1 MASVVDEI
9 LKELEQEQ
17 SLPLRP
23 SRGVPPSRRK
33 SPVQSRSIVDELD
46 EEIKTEPPTISQA
59 DVIAREID
67 TDPESLR
74 ARTAAGEDLTD
85 AQRKIVFEAE
95 RARPLSDMAIG
106 AVKAFVPAAAG
117 MAVQLGKGTVKGTY
131 QGVIKPLAQVA
142 ASGLINEP
150 GSAEQEKAIGDAI
163 KGSTGTVRSLASGV
177 AQDINETANSAFRFA
192 NFGTSITD
200 LGLEALGMMSKEKS
214 YENYLA
220 RLQMRKLEQQDIQD
234 RPDRA
239 AAALQ
244 DNPLAG
250 VAINAAASLSG
261 MQPMTADEQDAALRG
276 YKDSL
281 QPETQRKP
289 DEDISAVGEVI
300 SPVSLPARLIDPAM
314 GVVGKTLDKTAG
326 AALSAVTKPVIKGL
340 HPVEATGLAL
350 RKVGEKS
357 NDLGNRFSRA
367 LTGREDSFL
376 RTPTDI
382 VSAFTRKPGELLQ
395 GTGRFMRDMGR
406 QIDAGGVRGRRGII
420 ERMGRDPNSGD
431 WVKNTFG
438 SGSQEALEK
447 LGRKNKVR
455 MEEGLDEIKLGTGGT
470 TRAKVAD
477 FGLRA
482 GYAGAKSGT
491 VGAMLNGILGAADSE
506 TAEEFGTQMGVGFG
520 IGAYGTMNLA
530 GKTQAVLDPRTSA
543 AQKIDAVI
551 GVGQAERHLDEEAD
565 LNRFRSTAPPEI
577 KQAVER
583 LTSPE
588 EIIAFNERRLAR
600 AEAARAQAISEGKDA
615 ADFDAVIATGKEAIS
630 KMRTDMAAN
639 PMTPQQ
645 KQAAT
650 RAVELIY
657 ADALDMFHAKAGA
670 AGLDNVK
677 ITALDSTQYEAML
690 RDRWGDTLRAAEAIV
705 SQLGPLPS
713 RSPSEEQSLFTA
725 KQTVGAFQNDVRKF
739 AASAGAALS
748 PSEES
753 KKDAH
758 LRRVGVT
765 SPEMVLNIDSAI
777 ANLAGE
783 SQDDKAIRRSLR
795 DLIQH
800 EGMHVL
806 EDFSEV
812 DAMVQPTRDL
822 AFGKTV
828 KRPDGTEIKSPGMFS
843 DEWILNEGV
852 ERYIGY
858 GKEGTRRDEAIANY
872 RANNAKEDQLAYIK
886 REILAELAGNS
897 EGKYGSIRDGL
908 DSVGQAAV
916 DRILVANKNS
926 VLGRMRAA
934 LELAGVSFDS
944 RNNPKSVIF
953 GNVLTPQLLASM
965 REYKRRLRDFE
976 GTLSHVGR
984 KDGGDVTIDM
994 ADLMSNRAL
1003 QEAYKDDVIWEKDTT
1018 VSVFDDAGTLIAE
1031 IPIADSGDANSAL
1044 DEYRIRNGQLIDE
1057 KGNPM
1062 AILSEVDFTAFPDG
1076 SRVEVDSRIRR
1087 DVSGNPIVLDPREV
1101 KRRALDRMKLI
1112 QDAIN
1117 NAPDDDSGVRLEDTG
1132 NGSYR
1137 GSMNTHQVAAIMA
1150 LPNSLVP
1157 PSLKRNIVI
1166 FNDLLRRKDG
1176 TRVLVEYQPALYNR
1190 KYKSLSPKIRDLVP
1204 IGFQFTTKG
1213 NFLAVN
1219 VSISRMVDKM
1229 NAWVKEKPD
1238 NLNLWGRDT
1247 GRFWEDVLK
1256 AMSNHQ
1262 KGLHADGTDTQGRLV
1277 GDSLDADPA
1286 VALDKKNRINDF
1298 FNLYN
1303 KATEN
1308 ANPDRTKLKAKRGKE
1323 TADRV
1328 IMSARMDRITQIQ
1341 VSNAMPIPIDY
1352 GKITT
1357 NFFPD
1362 PSEDDG
1368 EDPVAIAF
1376 SGDTVVQR
1384 GGSDEDGS
1392 SIYVVRNNQRVAS
1405 GYYDRMARD
1414 FFFGREQK
1422 SFQSADE
1429 AAQYFD
1435 AVAGSDPTS
1444 ERPDNFFPGMHY
1456 RDVPSDPKVALADFY
1471 MLGMLMKV
1479 PTTGWSMDS
1488 RDKIVG
1494 AHGES
1499 GVMRT
1504 IPRDATG
1511 RLAGA
1516 RLDWFT
1522 DSIDEAKEVA
1532 IPIMRKRMSDAVW
1545 FSVSAELRHFF
1556 QRTQDKELM
1565 DLPIAQELARALALQ
1580 TSRPTGVI
1588 LPEPREQYKMNSS
1601 DRVNANAAFNDAR
1614 KRGGYTRRDVALF
1627 AERAFREGKWSPSY
1641 GGPKWGD
1648 IAAHLAHLEDESIM
1662 GETIKTWRDGKFID
1676 TGILSDRAYEN
1687 MAVAIDRAYDL
1698 QHNTGGVLNKL
1709 RTYAD
1714 SSGSYGWIQQMLDFK
1729 AAVVNP
1735 RELMHLVSP
1744 TMRRIATA
1752 VFGDTRASNPTL
1764 EDAKN
1769 NLLKYVTETTA
1780 SKFGKNAAPYR
1791 KMSTDF
1797 VESLVAEAKSMV
1809 ERSGEDSVIKVYKW
1823 LKKNYPTPH
1832 RELIAKI
1839 PVFKDL
1845 VDTKG
1850 TSAINENSGMHLKAT
1865 TLTLLDKAFP
1875 GMSDK
1880 LLEKRF
1886 WAFNGD
1892 ALQLIR
1898 MAIVEAVIEKNS
1910 VKIKAE
1916 AQRIA
1921 AKKAA
1926 DEAAK
1931 KKAEEAKLV
1940 AALKAEAAA
1949 KAKQASKVGSPVII
1963 TPEMLEEAQANAVG
1977 IPEFTDYGTKNHAYF
1992 VVGYL
1997 NITNPA
2003 ADLIGEQ
2010 IEEGTFEGLVDF
2022 WVKEGADKNE
2032 VIKALLLFD
2041 AVNPGFI
2048 GGAIDEHVNKQLG
2061 PAENSEDALA
2071 GIDFDATIVQL
2082 EKNYAGP
2089 QQRDHSAWSV
2099 LITPHG
2105 DFAVEF
2111 SDKGM
2116 LSITSPDKSWGAG
2129 QEIQG
2134 GFTATDLDVKLLNAL
2149 RDKYKEFLKDNPTK
2163 KPVETPPVSQEAHAK
2178 LLSTIDKITSMVNQ
2192 EQDEI
2197 FTMATEAS
2205 QAMLANDTFSSFKVD
2220 GHPEFDI
2227 HVTKI
2232 PKGRIVIDVIANV
2245 GNVGGTTYAG
2255 AFIINEKYVAKM
2267 FKAYIQADEDT
2278 DEKMEAAMELQG
2290 TIEQGMEKAL
2300 SDVKK
2305 RLEDVYAQTNP
2316 ANQPTANQPAKPS
2329 IRVDV
2334 LEPMVIKALGHG
2346 YSTTISSEIAKAALD
2361 AANLMLAAEPVKHS
2375 VAEIIGMLDLKS
2387 ATYAALFGSTK
2398 IEIATQLQNLVR
2410 GAAKPSA
2417 PVVDKLHPANQPT
2430 ANQPTADPTAI
2441 FEKAIDNLLI
2451 DDPHTDEHGNVWN
2464 LESLDSDIESVTM
2477 VELNLNGKPITNAF
2491 PLDSETM
2498 LPPESDVM
2506 PTQSLTRY
2514 FKEQIDPDWIQHL
2527 KTPAAPANQ
2536 PVAKNPADSWKEVTP
2551 KTLAATVD
2559 TILQYTAAAKTWSD
2573 TNIDNLTNDELKQV
2587 VKALNALLPTS
2598 QKVILDSA
2606 VGIGGYDFIQFIGAD
2621 GTKVSVE
2628 TIPADNAGGKLGVI
2642 DSNGIQSV
2650 FKFPPE
2656 ATSNQKFIAGIL
2668 AANNMA
2674 MDAAMAKSAVPSAVK
2689 PGTVPKPDS
2698 VTLTP
2703 AAENEIPPR
2712 PDAKFT
2718 TPKVKAAVAKFLTV
2732 PAKNKNIKYAA
2743 KTIAQRFKDGLLKD
2757 TFTVSTLLPAGT
2769 MPGISSL
2776 EFTLEKNTSDSWN
2789 ALVSIEHGS
2798 GDTAIIAKHIGI
2810 FTNDWLQSELQSKQ
2824 LKDTFVRDF
2833 TGLLQAQLEYLLEE
2847 FVTKSKDDGGGL
2859 NSDPLQAMPSKEED
2873 LSRAITPT
2881 TLYNFYHIATL
2892 ESQGRLKSDYAQG
2905 VVKEYLDIYKR
2916 RYVDAFTKIVEE
2928 QIAKYIGRRRTD
2940 PGITSETLEAAKGDP
2955 AALDTLMQK
2964 TFRSDMKRRNDV
2976 WNFVTEYLR
2985 GLHEAKSPK
2994 DIIFFIDRLN
3004 NAVHNTDEL
3013 LFSKFRNAADLLE
3026 TFDTIHR
3033 ARDERAYGRN
3043 VDKTLR
3049 ELEDFDKGPTDQFM
3063 PSPID
3068 GFYFHGEGTEKTEK
3082 ISGSGRLTVP
3092 WKSQHSVY
3100 GGWAAGDKGDPVNV
3114 VYASPSKNFA
3124 SRFSGK
3130 RGNLFKARLK
3140 SGNIFDPE
3148 DAADIE
3154 TVIKA
3159 AKTRPGFRT
3168 KKSTE
3173 RFREDMQLA
3182 KDRKDG
3188 WHYSE
3193 LYADL
3198 IHAAGFDGYV
3208 AWEKK
3213 DPSIGFFPDRLKSTW
3228 SQEDQFM
3235 PSSQELFKGDMLGQ
3249 REFFKEKLVDSEYDN
3264 MREVPH
3270 DILQEWSDEWR
3281 RGHPRDGSATD
3292 GVAFM
3297 PSADSNWWVLNRRKQ
3312 VLWGPMP
3319 KAEAENF
3326 APNYLLTDKRPAEDD
3341 FTWKLYEPASDD
3353 PAAQGIVQAA
3363 HQAGMRLFGKDRSG
3377 YVRGLDKFSEESA
3390 DQLPIGEY
3398 FPTMSHAFDPANAN
3412 GAHDISDQEITSK
3425 KLEEIQAEDGNIY
3438 IASSDGITRY
3448 LADQFMPDGHPV
3460 NRKAWMTPDGEIVN
3474 VDPGSEHRYVARQF
3488 FPDETS
3494 DERAQMAAEDEGY
3507 LRIVRDDNTLTVGSM
3522 RTPNRFQLRELQN
3535 LAEENEYTVENDRGR
3550 QIISDHF
3557 MPAGVPIPTQAVL
3570 NRRKRNLPKYEVKIE
3585 EFGQESGDPGAQIT
3599 LSTPRKKWDHVATAY
3614 IHFEH
3619 PDNDEALEIRETFV
3633 RPDMRGKYYGEAL
3646 YREIAKLAQKRGQKF
3661 LMSHTVSEGAAAVRS
3676 RLFREEE
3683 TMGGFWE
3690 RDDDLMLSKV
3700 GPQTQYMPDI
3710 ANQPELESKLSAFLA
3725 TRRVADKRIKDWFS
3739 NHYVKGFLQ
3748 ASQAEGSQMAELK
3761 PYKPKK
3767 SDPEWKR
3774 KSGLQQFLGLSD
3786 SERQWIAHATDYMAT
3801 LPDQELDKLN
3811 KQPLSEMQRKVTEWD
3826 KKLQKNMG
3834 AKAQAVKENTDIKT
3848 IARISEEFS
3857 IVELVSKKAYEDE
3870 GKIMGHCVGENYDP
3884 KDKDVRLLS
3893 LRGKDQQPH
3902 VTLEVVKDLDSWIDS
3917 QREIA
3922 AEDLMEEMDEEEDYD
3937 DAKDTAW
3944 ELSLKYVLDEYD
3956 LKEKELDQ
3964 LQKRYRGF
3972 IVQIKGKGNKAP
3984 IEKYAKVVREF
3995 LKQNS
4000 DQYLILKEGENIGL
4014 KNKSEKADA
4023 LEEAEPDEEPLKSK
4037 YKKPVKTRTLE
4048 ELLDFKLKKER
4059 LQGFGGER
4067 YFDQYAVT
4075 NEGEPIIN
4083 PDGMPYSSTTWGYN
4097 LTEEKAQK
4105 HIAAWIRSD
4114 FKKKANRNLSSWE
4127 GKQTDQMMP
4136 SAPYASNAG
4145 NSGQPALSDV
4155 VTRPVASTGPVSSNG
4170 PLAGVRPRV
4179 NLGESE
4185 PSDKTLPL
4193 DKVTLKPDPMRS
4205 ASVRIGG
4212 KVYEGRIH
4220 TEAYDNAWKDKAI
4233 QQQFSTRKK
4242 FDEALA
4248 AADRSDSA
4256 VSIEAGM
4263 SGPRRSI
4270 AELRQRYPMVDN
4282 GIEIG
4287 FTSES
4292 GKFYSRQAASSSV
4305 NGMPPGVP
4313 LYTEDLPGGYLPN
4326 DSFMPMN
4333 VSGQD
4338 AWRGSYHNETRYHG
4352 AEYGGPEWDG
4362 EGEVYLPLKAL
4373 GKVQVTYL
4381 AKDKDSAYE
4390 YARSEKENSWL
4401 DSAGPKRLRAE
4412 KIAIRKDKPVSL
4424 FDPSDKDDFKKVIAT
4439 LKKAGIPETTI
4450 AQITSE
4456 IQTGDNWKALEMVA
4470 PAIQQSGFDG
4480 YVAMEY
4486 DEPTYALFGD
4496 VAGSQDSLAG
4506 PARGRKKSSDQFMP
4520 AGKNPRYTDKDGQ
4533 FDWKLY
4539 SEDRKKAIAYLRN
4552 VMGISRADV
4561 ESEEEWKELIRQ
4573 TMRGK

>member
-23 SRGVPPSRRK
+23 SRGVPPSQRK
-33 SPVQSRSIVDELD
+33 SPVRSRSIVDELD

-261 MQPMTADEQDAALRG
+261 MQPMTADEQAAALRG

-326 AALSAVTKPVIKGL
+326 TALRMATKPVIKGL

-350 RKVGEKS
+350 RKIGDKS
-357 NDLGNRFSRA
+357 NDLGKRFSDA
-367 LTGREDSFL
+367 ITGREDSFL
-376 RTPTDI
+376 RTPTD
-382 VSAFTRKPGELLQ
+382 VVAAFTRKPGELLQ

-420 ERMGRDPNSGD
+420 ERMGQDTASGD

-438 SGSQEALEK
+438 TGSQARLEK
-447 LGRKNKVR
+447 IARDNAKRIELGKP
-455 MEEGLDEIKLGTGGT
+455 EIKLGTGGIA
-470 TRAKVAD
+470 RAKVAD
-477 FGLRA
+477 YGLRSLYT
-482 GYAGAKSGT
+482 GSKSGT

-506 TAEEFGTQMGVGFG
+506 TAEEFGNQMGVGFG
-520 IGAYGTMNLA
+520 IGTYGTMNLA
-530 GKTQAVLDPRTSA
+530 GKTQALIDPRLSTK
-543 AQKIDAVI
+543 QKIDAV
-551 GVGQAERHLDEEAD
+551 VGINAEERFADEEAD
-565 LNRFRSTAPPEI
+565 LKRFRATAKPDVT
-577 KQAVER
+577 QAIDR

-588 EIIAFNERRLAR
+588 EHIAFGERQLER
-600 AEAARAQAISEGKDA
+600 AKAARAQAISEGKDA
-615 ADFDAVIATGKEAIS
+615 KDWDLVIATGEATVAS
-630 KMRTDMAAN
+630 LRDNLAKS
-639 PMTPQQ
+639 PLTPEQRQ
-645 KQAAT
+645 GL
-650 RAVELIY
+650 RRGVELIFS
-657 ADALDMFHAKAGA
+657 DFLDQAHSTGSA
-670 AGLDNVK
+670 AGLDNIQVSV
-677 ITALDSTQYEAML
+677 LDTTQYEALL
-690 RDRWGDTLRAAEAIV
+690 RERWGDTLKAAESV
-705 SQLGPLPS
+705 LSTLGPLPS
-713 RSPSEEQSLFTA
+713 HSPSEEESLRKATEAVNAF
-725 KQTVGAFQNDVRKF
+725 KQDLADWTGVRGVAVSPRKE
-739 AASAGAALS
+739 AQRAL
-748 PSEES
+748 
-753 KKDAH
+753 H
-758 LRRVGVT
+758 LQRVGVT
-765 SPEMVLNIDSAI
+765 SPEIVLN
-777 ANLAGE
+777 L
-783 SQDDKAIRRSLR
+783 DKLLR
-795 DLIQH
+795 DMTSTDQDFAGRRGLRHDLLH

-806 EDFSEV
+806 EDFEEV
-812 DAMVQPTRDL
+812 AEMVQPTKEL
-822 AFGKTV
+822 AFGKKV
-828 KRPDGTEIKSPGMFS
+828 MRPDGSVEVISPGMFT
-843 DEWILNEGV
+843 DEWLDNEGV
-852 ERYIGY
+852 ERYGGFGRTGAARAAAVDYFRNRFSSDEQRREYIR
-858 GKEGTRRDEAIANY
+858 KEV
-872 RANNAKEDQLAYIK
+872 
-886 REILAELAGNS
+886 LAELASVS
-897 EGKYGSIRDGL
+897 EDGYGSVRDGL
-908 DSVGQAAV
+908 DSIGQTII
-916 DRILVANKNS
+916 DRVLIANKNS
-926 VLGRMRAA
+926 MLGRLRAG
-934 LELAGVSFDS
+934 LELAGITFDS
-944 RNNPKSVIF
+944 RNNPKSILF
-953 GNVLTPQLLASM
+953 GKAFTPQLLAAM

-976 GTLSHVGR
+976 GTLSYSR
-984 KDGGDVTIDM
+984 SSTDPDIEISLTELL
-994 ADLMSNRAL
+994 ANRAF

-1018 VSVFDDAGTLIAE
+1018 VSVFDDAGKLIAE
-1031 IPIADSGDANSAL
+1031 IPITDSVGANAAMA
-1044 DEYRIRNGQLIDE
+1044 EYRVKNGQLVDE
-1057 KGNPM
+1057 KGTPLG
-1062 AILSEVDFTAFPDG
+1062 ILQEVDFSAFPDG
-1076 SRVEVDSRIRR
+1076 SHVNVDSKIRR
-1087 DVSGNPIVLDPREV
+1087 NADGSPIILQRKEIE
-1101 KRRALDRMKLI
+1101 RRSIERDKMIKDALD
-1112 QDAIN
+1112 
-1117 NAPDDDSGVRLEDTG
+1117 NAPDDGSGIRLSDTG

-1137 GSMNTHQVAAIMA
+1137 GSMSSTQMAAILA
-1150 LPNSLVP
+1150 LPNSIVP
-1157 PSLKRNIVI
+1157 PSLKRNII
-1166 FNDLLRRKDG
+1166 AFNELLQRKDG
-1176 TRVLVEYQPALYNR
+1176 TRVLVEYQPALLGR
-1190 KYKSLSPKIRDLVP
+1190 KYRALSPKIRDLVP
-1204 IGFQFTTKG
+1204 IGFQFTKKG
-1213 NFLAVN
+1213 NFLAVTIS
-1219 VSISRMVDKM
+1219 VSRMFDKM
-1229 NAWVKEKPD
+1229 NAWAKQKPD

-1247 GRFWEDVLK
+1247 GRFWDDVMK
-1256 AMSNHQ
+1256 VMSNHQ
-1262 KGLHADGTDTQGRLV
+1262 KGLHADGTDTNGNLV
-1277 GDSLDADPA
+1277 GDPLDPNPEI
-1286 VALDKKNRINDF
+1286 ALNKKNRINDF
-1298 FNLYN
+1298 FNLFN

-1308 ANPDRTKLKAKRGKE
+1308 LNPDRTKLPVKRGKDS
-1323 TADRV
+1323 ADRI
-1328 IMSARMDRITQIQ
+1328 IMSARMDRITQLQ
-1341 VSNAMPIPIDY
+1341 VSNATKLPVDY

-1362 PSEDDG
+1362 PNEDSD

-1384 GGSDEDGS
+1384 GGSDEDRS

-1414 FFFGREQK
+1414 FFFGKEQK
-1422 SFQSADE
+1422 SFQTADE

-1444 ERPDNFFPGMHY
+1444 ENPDNFFPGMHY

-1479 PTTGWSMDS
+1479 PTTGWSMDA

-1499 GVMRT
+1499 GVMRH

-1522 DSIDEAKEVA
+1522 DAIDEAKEVA

-1556 QRTQDKELM
+1556 QRPQDRKLM
-1565 DLPIAQELARALALQ
+1565 NLPIAQELARALALQ

-1627 AERAFREGKWSPSY
+1627 AERAFREGKWASSY

-1709 RTYAD
+1709 KTYAD

-1735 RELMHLVSP
+1735 RELMHMVSP

-1769 NLLKYVTETTA
+1769 DLLKYVIETTA
-1780 SKFGKNAAPYR
+1780 SKTGKNAAPYR

-1823 LKKNYPTPH
+1823 LKGNYPTPH

-1839 PVFKDL
+1839 PVFKKL
-1845 VDTKG
+1845 VDDEG
-1850 TSAINENSGMHLKAT
+1850 TSAINKNSGMHLRAT

-1886 WAFNGD
+1886 WAFDGD
-1892 ALQLIR
+1892 ALQLMR
-1898 MAIVEAVIEKNS
+1898 MAIVEVVIEKNS
-1910 VKIKAE
+1910 IKIKAE

-1931 KKAEEAKLV
+1931 KKAEEAKLAV
-1940 AALKAEAAA
+1940 ALKAEALKKAA
-1949 KAKQASKVGSPVII
+1949 SNVGSSVII
-1963 TPEMLEEAQANAVG
+1963 TPDMLHEAMAAAKG
-1977 IPEFTDYGTKNHAYF
+1977 IKKFKGFGARDSHNHEYFQVDGSSITHPGADYM
-1992 VVGYL
+1992 
-1997 NITNPA
+1997 
-2003 ADLIGEQ
+2003 GEP
-2010 IEEGTFEGLVDF
+2010 INGTFEDIVNF
-2022 WVKEGADKNE
+2022 WVKEGVDKDE
-2032 VIKALLLFD
+2032 AVKALLLFD
-2041 AVNPGFI
+2041 KVNPGAPYL
-2048 GGAIDEHVNKQLG
+2048 GTAIDEHISKQNGL
-2061 PAENSEDALA
+2061 
-2071 GIDFDATIVQL
+2071 
-2082 EKNYAGP
+2082 
-2089 QQRDHSAWSV
+2089 
-2099 LITPHG
+2099 
-2105 DFAVEF
+2105 
-2111 SDKGM
+2111 
-2116 LSITSPDKSWGAG
+2116 
-2129 QEIQG
+2129 
-2134 GFTATDLDVKLLNAL
+2134 
-2149 RDKYKEFLKDNPTK
+2149 
-2163 KPVETPPVSQEAHAK
+2163 
-2178 LLSTIDKITSMVNQ
+2178 
-2192 EQDEI
+2192 
-2197 FTMATEAS
+2197 
-2205 QAMLANDTFSSFKVD
+2205 
-2220 GHPEFDI
+2220 
-2227 HVTKI
+2227 
-2232 PKGRIVIDVIANV
+2232 
-2245 GNVGGTTYAG
+2245 
-2255 AFIINEKYVAKM
+2255 
-2267 FKAYIQADEDT
+2267 
-2278 DEKMEAAMELQG
+2278 
-2290 TIEQGMEKAL
+2290 
-2300 SDVKK
+2300 
-2305 RLEDVYAQTNP
+2305 
-2316 ANQPTANQPAKPS
+2316 
-2329 IRVDV
+2329 
-2334 LEPMVIKALGHG
+2334 
-2346 YSTTISSEIAKAALD
+2346 
-2361 AANLMLAAEPVKHS
+2361 
-2375 VAEIIGMLDLKS
+2375 
-2387 ATYAALFGSTK
+2387 
-2398 IEIATQLQNLVR
+2398 
-2410 GAAKPSA
+2410 
-2417 PVVDKLHPANQPT
+2417 
-2430 ANQPTADPTAI
+2430 
-2441 FEKAIDNLLI
+2441 EKAIDKLLV

-2464 LESLDSDIESVTM
+2464 LESLESDIESVTM
-2477 VELNLNGKPITNAF
+2477 VELNLNGAPITNAF

-2498 LPPESDVM
+2498 LPPESDVL
-2506 PTQSLTRY
+2506 PAKSLVRY
-2514 FKEQIDPDWIQHL
+2514 FKEQIYPDWFQHL
-2527 KTPAAPANQ
+2527 KVPTNAN
-2536 PVAKNPADSWKEVTP
+2536 ANDLKEVTP
-2551 KTLAATVD
+2551 EMLAATIE
-2559 TILQYTAAAKTWSD
+2559 TILAHTGASKSIQDIS
-2573 TNIDNLTNDELKQV
+2573 IDNLTNKELEHV
-2587 VKALNALLPTS
+2587 IDALNALLPAS
-2598 QKVILDSA
+2598 QKVKLDSA
-2606 VGIGGYDFIQFIGAD
+2606 AGFGGFDFIQFIGAD

-2628 TIPADNAGGKLGVI
+2628 TIPADNAGGKVGVI
-2642 DSNGIQSV
+2642 DSNGIQSI
-2650 FKFPPE
+2650 FKFPLG
-2656 ATSNQKFIAGIL
+2656 ATANQKFIAGIL
-2668 AANNMA
+2668 AANGMSIGWA
-2674 MDAAMAKSAVPSAVK
+2674 DKVAKQADVTPSFTDAATTLAAGHSPGAVSTTFPWSTPIGVLNLSWSKKGGSKIILDPPKGSMPLVRTISATPIESGFDFQATNAIESLYWEYVDLYGNPKSDADPLYDFSKQVESLKTTGKAKLDVQTSYGMKPVDLATQEVGSTSNIKILANNPDGTPIESVMVNVGTTVSQNPENDVKQAVSKAIKKLHDKVVAELEKSKPAAVK
-2689 PGTVPKPDS
+2689 PGTVPKPKKIFWN
-2698 VTLTP
+2698 TNAL
-2703 AAENEIPPR
+2703 N
-2712 PDAKFT
+2712 
-2718 TPKVKAAVAKFLTV
+2718 
-2732 PAKNKNIKYAA
+2732 
-2743 KTIAQRFKDGLLKD
+2743 LKD
-2757 TFTVSTLLPAGT
+2757 TVV
-2769 MPGISSL
+2769 
-2776 EFTLEKNTSDSWN
+2776 N
-2789 ALVSIEHGS
+2789 ALVSGMDVDAFGLMFGINTPDGLTIQKA
-2798 GDTAIIAKHIGI
+2798 DTGEAVFQVSLDILEGADSIQVHDTI
-2810 FTNDWLQSELQSKQ
+2810 NDWVVDEIEAHGQQPEP
-2824 LKDTFVRDF
+2824 V
-2833 TGLLQAQLEYLLEE
+2833 
-2847 FVTKSKDDGGGL
+2847 VTKDGDGGL
-2859 NSDPLQAMPSKEED
+2859 NTDPLQAMPAKEED

-2916 RYVDAFTKIVEE
+2916 RYVDAFTKMVEE

-2940 PGITSETLEAAKGDP
+2940 PGITMETLEAAKGDP
-2955 AALDTLMQK
+2955 AALDGLMQK

-2985 GLHEAKSPK
+2985 GLHEAKSTK

-3004 NAVHNTDEL
+3004 NAVHNTNEL
-3013 LFSKFRNAADLLE
+3013 LFSKFRNAGDLLE

-3049 ELEDFDKGPTDQFM
+3049 ELEDFDKGPT
-3063 PSPID
+3063 
-3068 GFYFHGEGTEKTEK
+3068 
-3082 ISGSGRLTVP
+3082 
-3092 WKSQHSVY
+3092 
-3100 GGWAAGDKGDPVNV
+3100 
-3114 VYASPSKNFA
+3114 
-3124 SRFSGK
+3124 
-3130 RGNLFKARLK
+3130 
-3140 SGNIFDPE
+3140 
-3148 DAADIE
+3148 
-3154 TVIKA
+3154 
-3159 AKTRPGFRT
+3159 
-3168 KKSTE
+3168 
-3173 RFREDMQLA
+3173 
-3182 KDRKDG
+3182 
-3188 WHYSE
+3188 
-3193 LYADL
+3193 
-3198 IHAAGFDGYV
+3198 
-3208 AWEKK
+3208 
-3213 DPSIGFFPDRLKSTW
+3213 
-3228 SQEDQFM
+3228 DQFM

-3281 RGHPRDGSATD
+3281 KGHPRDGSATD

-3297 PSADSNWWVLNRRKQ
+3297 PSADSNWWVLNRQKQ

-3326 APNYLLTDKRPAEDD
+3326 APNYLLTDKRPAEND

-3353 PAAQGIVQAA
+3353 PEAQGIVQAA

-3448 LADQFMPDGHPV
+3448 LADQFMPNADRLEELLDFTLKPT
-3460 NRKAWMTPDGEIVN
+3460 KYPDGDVWFDAVGKDGKRLRVTDQFGIDGTYTDGGMGYGDPEKARKIISAQITSDFKDVERSRQQKPKKKTKARN
-3474 VDPGSEHRYVARQF
+3474 VKDVKKLEDIWEGELTDAPESKKPFAKAKLRKLAYRNSDPGKWALDLFSGMSPKLSNRLEKYTKQSLGEPMLLARISDHVPTRKVFGQDMVGETF
-3488 FPDETS
+3488 TLTPGATSFTAFPITS
-3494 DERAQMAAEDEGY
+3494 PESLDSFK
-3507 LRIVRDDNTLTVGSM
+3507 NTLWGTAEKPATVFIVKASEGLAAKSIA
-3522 RTPNRFQLRELQN
+3522 ELIN
-3535 LAEENEYTVENDRGR
+3535 EENEYDQDYLEDWQKYAEEEEVLLSGQFKVLDVKDSGNDRIVLLQQR
-3550 QIISDHF
+3550 PRNTATKNLADHF
-3557 MPAGVPIPTQAVL
+3557 
-3570 NRRKRNLPKYEVKIE
+3570 
-3585 EFGQESGDPGAQIT
+3585 
-3599 LSTPRKKWDHVATAY
+3599 
-3614 IHFEH
+3614 
-3619 PDNDEALEIRETFV
+3619 
-3633 RPDMRGKYYGEAL
+3633 
-3646 YREIAKLAQKRGQKF
+3646 
-3661 LMSHTVSEGAAAVRS
+3661 
-3676 RLFREEE
+3676 
-3683 TMGGFWE
+3683 
-3690 RDDDLMLSKV
+3690 
-3700 GPQTQYMPDI
+3700 MPDI

-3748 ASQAEGSQMAELK
+3748 ASQAEGSRMAELK
-3761 PYKPKK
+3761 SYKPKK
-3767 SDPEWKR
+3767 SDPDWKH

-3922 AEDLMEEMDEEEDYD
+3922 AEDLMGEMDEEEDYD
-3937 DAKDTAW
+3937 NAKDTAW

-3956 LKEKELDQ
+3956 LKEKELDR

-4000 DQYLILKEGENIGL
+4000 GQYLILKEGENIGL
-4014 KNKSEKADA
+4014 KNKSGKADA

-4097 LTEEKAQK
+4097 LTEEKARK

-4145 NSGQPALSDV
+4145 NSGTSPLSDV
-4155 VTRPVASTGPVSSNG
+4155 IPSPVSSARPVSAAG
-4170 PLAGVRPRV
+4170 PLASVRSRV
-4179 NLGESE
+4179 NLGESK
-4185 PSDKTLPL
+4185 PSDKILPL
-4193 DKVTLKPDPMRS
+4193 DKVSIK
-4205 ASVRIGG
+4205 
-4212 KVYEGRIH
+4212 
-4220 TEAYDNAWKDKAI
+4220 
-4233 QQQFSTRKK
+4233 
-4242 FDEALA
+4242 
-4248 AADRSDSA
+4248 SDQ
-4256 VSIEAGM
+4256 
-4263 SGPRRSI
+4263 P
-4270 AELRQRYPMVDN
+4270 
-4282 GIEIG
+4282 
-4287 FTSES
+4287 
-4292 GKFYSRQAASSSV
+4292 
-4305 NGMPPGVP
+4305 
-4313 LYTEDLPGGYLPN
+4313 
-4326 DSFMPMN
+4326 
-4333 VSGQD
+4333 
-4338 AWRGSYHNETRYHG
+4338 
-4352 AEYGGPEWDG
+4352 
-4362 EGEVYLPLKAL
+4362 
-4373 GKVQVTYL
+4373 
-4381 AKDKDSAYE
+4381 
-4390 YARSEKENSWL
+4390 
-4401 DSAGPKRLRAE
+4401 
-4412 KIAIRKDKPVSL
+4412 
-4424 FDPSDKDDFKKVIAT
+4424 
-4439 LKKAGIPETTI
+4439 
-4450 AQITSE
+4450 
-4456 IQTGDNWKALEMVA
+4456 
-4470 PAIQQSGFDG
+4470 
-4480 YVAMEY
+4480 
-4486 DEPTYALFGD
+4486 
-4496 VAGSQDSLAG
+4496 
-4506 PARGRKKSSDQFMP
+4506 DQFMP
-4520 AGKNPRYTDKDGQ
+4520 AGKNPRYTGKDGQ

-4539 SEDRKKAIAYLRN
+4539 SEDRKKAIAYLRD
-4552 VMGISRADV
+4552 VRGITRKDV
-4561 ESEEEWKELIRQ
+4561 NDEEEWKELIRQ